1 MIDQNY
7 IFTLYGKGVRAILSY
22 IEQLDQKVLDVEAR
36 VAHSQQK
43 LVDQLTKELVRAQ
56 LTIARKSQQLIHER
70 QLNHQLQKRIRELE
84 HELEGIGQ
92 QSIPRDSHNSSL
104 PPSMDLP
111 WKKVARTKS
120 LRKKTGMRVGGQ
132 SGHPGSTL
140 RQVAEPDEVITHA
153 PLTCRSCHQSLKQV
167 RPTGCVRRQVF
178 DVVDGR
184 MKVTEH
190 RALSIC
196 CRKCEAITKA
206 VFPRD
211 VRAPVQYGA
220 GVLSRVSYLHLYQLL
235 PVARTSEAM
244 QDLFGCSI
252 SAATIQRAS
261 RVFSGKLV
269 RSEQRI
275 KATIRDASVIGAD
288 ETGLRVAGSNSW
300 IHVARTDRFTHLA
313 FDGRR
318 GKAAMDEIGILP
330 QFKGTLVRDGYL
342 SYSRFE
348 KCRHSLCNAHLLR
361 ELIFIEETDP
371 GQWVWTRPLA
381 RLLCK
386 IKAAAELARERKE
399 EVLEKVRQQGWVR
412 RYDQLV
418 RKAVRLNPPLPRGKR
433 ISGAPKK
440 KRISLPTASRAAQ
453 RLKQKRDEVLRFM
466 KDLSVPFDN
475 NGSERDLRM
484 VKLQQKI
491 SGCFRTEEG
500 ARNFCR
506 VRSYLSTAKKQ
517 GHSLLSALE
526 RAFNGKPLPF
536 STAETPQLPE

>member
-1 MIDQNY
+1 MINQDY
-7 IFTLYGKGVRAILSY
+7 IFTLYGKGVRAVLSY
-22 IEQLDQKVLDVEAR
+22 IEQLDKKILDAEALVR
-36 VAHSQQK
+36 NSQQR
-43 LVDQLTKELVRAQ
+43 LVDQLTKELVHARA
-56 LTIARKSQQLIHER
+56 TITRKSEQLIHER

-84 HELEGIGQ
+84 RELERADQ
-92 QSIPRDSHNSSL
+92 QSVSLDSHNSSL
-104 PPSMDLP
+104 PPSLDLP
-111 WKKVARTKS
+111 WKKALRTRS
-120 LRKKTGMRVGGQ
+120 LRKKTGMKVGGQ
-132 SGHPGSTL
+132 PGHPGSTL

-153 PLTCRSCHQSLKQV
+153 PLSCRSCYKSLKRL

-178 DVVDGR
+178 DIEAGR

-190 RALSIC
+190 QALIIY
-196 CRKCEAITKA
+196 CRKCGTRTKA
-206 VFPRD
+206 GFPRG
-211 VRAPVQYGA
+211 VRAPVQYGT

-244 QDLFGCSI
+244 QDLFGCTI
-252 SAATIQRAS
+252 SAASVQRIS
-261 RVFSGKLV
+261 RIFSGKLL
-269 RSEQRI
+269 RTEQRI
-275 KATIRDASVIGAD
+275 KMAIREASVIGAD

-300 IHVARTDRFTHLA
+300 IHVARTDHFTHYA
-313 FDGRR
+313 FDERR

-348 KCRHSLCNAHLLR
+348 KCAHSLCNAHLLR
-361 ELIFIEETDP
+361 ELVFIEETDP
-371 GQWVWTRPLA
+371 EQRVWTRALA

-386 IKAAAELARERKE
+386 IKAAADVARERKE
-399 EVLEKVRQQGWVR
+399 EVLEKVRRQGWVR

-433 ISGAPKK
+433 VAGAPKK
-440 KRISLPTASRAAQ
+440 KRILLPTASRAAW
-453 RLKQKRDEVLRFM
+453 RLKQKRHEVLRFM
-466 KDLSVPFDN
+466 EDLSVPFDN

-491 SGCFRTEEG
+491 SGCFRTHDG

-506 VRSYLSTAKKQ
+506 VRSYLSTARKQ

-526 RAFNGKPLPF
+526 RALNGKPLPF
-536 STAETPQLPE
+536 QSAELASNT